1 MGTMHHIF
9 FFVPHPSKG
18 HERVLDNIKFRDIKR
33 ENYNSE
39 KEHLYLFS
47 RSLMTLTL
55 SAS

>member
-47 RSLMTLTL
+47 RSLMT
-55 SAS
+55 